1 MFISVWFYIPPGAC
15 TTIFLNVFYKTLEM
29 RKMEKKLT
37 KDIQDYC
44 MKLIEE
50 NGKEGF
56 IIGADCTIPSDTP
69 IQNLLWVKEA
79 RDRYNERSG
88 WKKI

>member
-1 MFISVWFYIPPGAC
+1 MIGGYDQTPGSLIHAG
-15 TTIFLNVFYKTLEM
+15 TK
-29 RKMEKKLT
+29 

-44 MKLIEE
+44 IKLIKE

-79 RDRYNERSG
+79 IDAFDERSG